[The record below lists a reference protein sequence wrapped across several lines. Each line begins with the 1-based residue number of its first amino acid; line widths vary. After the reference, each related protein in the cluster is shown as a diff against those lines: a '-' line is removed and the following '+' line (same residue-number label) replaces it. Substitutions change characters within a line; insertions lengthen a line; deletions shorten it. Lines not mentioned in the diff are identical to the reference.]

1 MQIETV
7 ERVQNMESR
16 FDQGRPPGLY
26 KQCNV
31 LRHVGISTLIFS
43 FKKVELLKFVE
54 CHPGGTVKS
63 SNPKTQKKLP
73 KLKQESVTHSFYK
86 QSQRCSVFYESVPES
101 SLFIL
106 KMLKGTSLWKWDKRV

>member
-7 ERVQNMESR
+7 ERFQNMESR
-16 FDQGRPPGLY
+16 FDQVRPPGLY

-31 LRHVGISTLIFS
+31 LRHVGITTLIFS

-54 CHPGGTVKS
+54 CHPGGKVKS

-73 KLKQESVTHSFYK
+73 KLKAGKRHAQFLQTIAALL
-86 QSQRCSVFYESVPES
+86 R
-101 SLFIL
+101 IL
-106 KMLKGTSLWKWDKRV
+106 RKCT